1 MLVMPWAP
9 DSSDPSSA
17 IRSTAVPL
25 AHRVKDTLLASI
37 LSGEFAPGD
46 RITEPEVAERLK
58 VSRVPVR
65 EALRE
70 LETAGLLESRKHIG
84 VFVRRLS
91 VKETSD
97 LYVLRSLL
105 EAHTCRV
112 AADQS
117 DSALILRLMSLLNQM
132 DDAATLGDLSG
143 YYNGNLA
150 FHWEI
155 VAACGNEQITETYQG
170 IVQKLHMARLTNLS
184 SSAGMKNSQREHLAL
199 LKAIRGKKSGEANDL
214 AVRHVLDAS
223 NRLTKGE
230 PL

>member
-9 DSSDPSSA
+9 DSTQS
-17 IRSTAVPL
+17 RSPILSPAVPL

-91 VKETSD
+91 VTETAD

-105 EAHTCRV
+105 EAHTCRE
-112 AADQS
+112 AAEKS

-155 VAACGNEQITETYQG
+155 VAACGNAQITETYQG

-184 SSAGMKNSQREHLAL
+184 SSTGMKNSQREHVAI

-214 AVRHVLDAS
+214 AARHVLDAS
-223 NRLTKGE
+223 NRFNKGE

>member
-1 MLVMPWAP
+1 MLVMPWSE
-9 DSSDPSSA
+9 DSA
-17 IRSTAVPL
+17 TTRSPGLSPAMPL

-84 VFVRRLS
+84 VFVRRLNL
-91 VKETSD
+91 KETAD
-97 LYVLRSLL
+97 LYGLRSLL
-105 EAHTCRV
+105 EAHTCKI
-112 AADQS
+112 AAENS
-117 DSALILRLMSLLNQM
+117 DSNLILRLMSLLNQM
-132 DDAATLGDLSG
+132 GDAATLGDLSG

-150 FHWEI
+150 FHWAI
-155 VAACGNEQITETYQG
+155 VAACGNEQITQTYQG
-170 IVQKLHMARLTNLS
+170 IVQKLHMARLKNLS
-184 SSAGMKNSQREHLAL
+184 SSAGMLNSQREHLAIL
-199 LKAIRGKKSGEANDL
+199 NAIRAKKSMEANVL
-214 AVRHVLDAS
+214 AAKHVQDAS
-223 NRLTKGE
+223 NRFTNGE

>member
-9 DSSDPSSA
+9 DSTQSRLPSLSP
-17 IRSTAVPL
+17 AVPL

-91 VKETSD
+91 TKETSD

-112 AADQS
+112 AAQTS
-117 DSALILRLMSLLNQM
+117 DPALILRLMSLLNQM

-155 VAACGNEQITETYQG
+155 VAACGNDQITQSYQG

-184 SSAGMKNSQREHLAL
+184 SSAGMKHSQREHLAIL
-199 LKAIRGKKSGEANDL
+199 STIRSKQGAAANDL
-214 AVRHVLDAS
+214 AAKHVLDAS
-223 NRLTKGE
+223 DRFTKGE

>member
-1 MLVMPWAP
+1 MLVMPWAS
-9 DSSDPSSA
+9 DSTQARSPSLSPE
-17 IRSTAVPL
+17 VPL

-84 VFVRRLS
+84 VFVRTLS
-91 VKETSD
+91 TKETAD

-112 AADQS
+112 AAERS
-117 DSALILRLMSLLNQM
+117 DPALIVRLMSLINQM
-132 DDAATLGDLSG
+132 EDASTLGDLSN

-150 FHWEI
+150 FHWAI
-155 VAACGNEQITETYQG
+155 VAACGNAQITQTYQG

-184 SSAGMKNSQREHLAL
+184 SSAGMKHSQREHRAIL
-199 LKAIRGKKSGEANDL
+199 LAIRGEQALEANDL
-214 AVRHVLDAS
+214 AAKHVLDAS
-223 NRLTKGE
+223 DRFTKGE

>member
-1 MLVMPWAP
+1 MLVMPWSAH
-9 DSSDPSSA
+9 SSQSRSPSLSP
-17 IRSTAVPL
+17 SVPL

-91 VKETSD
+91 LQETED
-97 LYVLRSLL
+97 LYGLRSLI
-105 EAHTCRV
+105 EAHACKT
-112 AADQS
+112 AAEHS
-117 DSALILRLMSLLNQM
+117 DSNLIVRLMSLLNRM
-132 DDAATLGDLSG
+132 GDAATLGDLSS

-155 VAACGNEQITETYQG
+155 VVACGNAQITQTYQG

-184 SSAGMKNSQREHLAL
+184 SSAGMKHSQREHLAIL
-199 LKAIRGKKSGEANDL
+199 NAIRGKKSTEANDL
-214 AVRHVLDAS
+214 AAKHVLDAS
-223 NRLTKGE
+223 HRLRSGE